1 MSCSFWQLLVLEWIQ
16 VNSIF
21 VSGPLTYKSQ
31 DTGGSL
37 NATNSLNGRVV
48 QHPLRFDGKHIP
60 WMQNTGYPYILPIA
74 SPWWVILF
82 TASNKLHFRASSF
95 RHDACLSL
103 HHQSLRGSTL
113 WVNPF
118 FLCRR
123 KKGFVDPFIVIEWI
137 QSRDADLLFYLGCQ
151 NLWTH
156 PQRKHLSTQ
165 LAAPGTIFFYVVSLL
180 RLVVLGLWFLTISC
194 VVVCKIPYI
203 PFTKLHS
210 GVCCQPA
217 GTSNA
222 CLHSSNL
229 VNVCFLDCQQ
239 PIYSFL

>member
-1 MSCSFWQLLVLEWIQ
+1 MFVPAP
-16 VNSIF
+16 SI
-21 VSGPLTYKSQ
+21 
-31 DTGGSL
+31 
-37 NATNSLNGRVV
+37 
-48 QHPLRFDGKHIP
+48 
-60 WMQNTGYPYILPIA
+60 
-74 SPWWVILF
+74 SP
-82 TASNKLHFRASSF
+82 
-95 RHDACLSL
+95 C
-103 HHQSLRGSTL
+103 TL

-194 VVVCKIPYI
+194 VVVCKMY
-203 PFTKLHS
+203 TSHS
-210 GVCCQPA
+210 PSCIQGFVA
-217 GTSNA
+217 
-222 CLHSSNL
+222 
-229 VNVCFLDCQQ
+229 CQQ
-239 PIYSFL
+239 VHQMHVYIHRTWWMFVFGIVNNLHIVFYKQLIFVTLATVLLPFLESDQPHDEGTDDFTR